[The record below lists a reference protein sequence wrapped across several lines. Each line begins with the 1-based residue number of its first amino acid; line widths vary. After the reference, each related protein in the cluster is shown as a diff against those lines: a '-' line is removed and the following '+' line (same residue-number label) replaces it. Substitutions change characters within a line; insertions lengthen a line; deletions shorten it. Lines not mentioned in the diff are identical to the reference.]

1 MGNMSYCRFH
11 NTAQDLQDCLDAM
24 QELMD
29 LDGENN
35 YGEKLSEMEYRAMK
49 EIIELSVEIVNQ
61 FNDDDFLE
69 ITA

>member
-1 MGNMSYCRFH
+1 MSYCRFH